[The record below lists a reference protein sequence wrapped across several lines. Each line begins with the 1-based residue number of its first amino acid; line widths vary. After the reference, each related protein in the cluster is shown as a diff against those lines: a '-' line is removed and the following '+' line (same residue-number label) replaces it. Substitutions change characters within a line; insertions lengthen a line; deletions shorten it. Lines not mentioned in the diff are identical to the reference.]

1 MERTR
6 GGNSALGGI
15 RTAVL
20 GAGRLMSLSLASVN
34 AAPLSAAGESREEA
48 GDTPLWIMWTAS
60 MALVLIGGV
69 FAGLTIA

>member
-6 GGNSALGGI
+6 GGNTGFGGV

-20 GAGRLMSLSLASVN
+20 GAGRVLSLSLASVN
-34 AAPLSAAGESREEA
+34 AAPLSALEESREEA
-48 GDTPLWIMWTAS
+48 GNTPLWIMWTAS